1 MPSQLL
7 KHFPIMNL
15 SWMVCMIS
23 IAKPLIGEE
32 EKSAVM
38 DVLNSGQ
45 ISPGKKV
52 EEFEQQFASYIGSK
66 HAIATSSGTTALKA
80 ILMAYKIKQGDEVIV
95 PALTFGATASPVL
108 FCGARPVF
116 ADADT
121 DTFNISPKSIQE
133 KITPKTKAIIPVHLY
148 GLPCNM
154 KVINEIAR
162 DKKLIV
168 IEDACQAHG
177 AEHFG
182 KKVGSE
188 NTGAF
193 SLYATKN
200 ITTGEGGLITT
211 NDDVISER
219 CRQARNHGQSTR
231 YNYVE
236 LGYNFRMTNIHA
248 AIGIEQLKKLDAFNE
263 ARIRNAK
270 FLSENMPKSVRLQ
283 KVDANL
289 KHVYHLFS
297 LCIDNRDR
305 SLKVLNEAGIESNAY
320 YPIPVHRT
328 ELYKKLGYNETLPN
342 TEKICNEILSLPV
355 HPSVTEEDLF
365 YIAEVMKSICA

>member
-1 MPSQLL
+1 
-7 KHFPIMNL
+7 
-15 SWMVCMIS
+15 MIN
-23 IAKPLIGEE
+23 IAKPFIGEE

-38 DVLNSGQ
+38 AVLNSGQ

-52 EEFEQQFASYIGSK
+52 EEFEQRFAFYINAK
-66 HAIATSSGTTALKA
+66 HAIATSSGTTALKTL
-80 ILMAYKIKQGDEVIV
+80 LMGYKIKHGDEVIV
-95 PALTFGATASPVL
+95 PTLTFGATASPIL

-116 ADADT
+116 SDVDAE
-121 DTFNISPKSIQE
+121 TFNISAQSIQE

-148 GLPCNM
+148 GLPCDM
-154 KVINEIAR
+154 KAIHEIAHE
-162 DKKLIV
+162 KNITI

-188 NTGAF
+188 NSAAF

-211 NDDVISER
+211 NDDIVAER
-219 CRQARNHGQSTR
+219 CRLARNHGQSTR

-248 AIGIEQLKKLDAFNE
+248 AIGIEQLKKLDLFND
-263 ARIRNAK
+263 ARARNAK
-270 FLSENMPKSVRLQ
+270 FLSENLPKSVRLQ
-283 KVDANL
+283 KVNAGL

-297 LCIDNRDR
+297 LCINNRDR
-305 SLKVLNEAGIESNAY
+305 ALKILNEAGIESNAY
-320 YPIPVHRT
+320 YPVPVHKT
-328 ELYKKLGYNETLPN
+328 ELYKKLGCETSLPN
-342 TEKICNEILSLPV
+342 AEKICGEILSLPV
-355 HPSVTEEDLF
+355 HPAVTDEDLS
-365 YIAEVMKSICA
+365 YIVEVMKSICA